1 MAFEIFITVFCLKKF
16 DNCIDMVLCLS
27 CLIFGDPFES
37 VESFYQIWK
46 NCGHYFFKWFF
57 CFLLPFFCLIFS
69 YSLLWFWFFCF
80 AFALLSL
87 CFILIPLIA
96 LCRFPDFFSF
106 TECNLL
112 LRISSEFFI
121 SDIAFFMSRSSIW
134 ILHHLF
140 FSWWYCGFL

>member
-16 DNCIDMVLCLS
+16 DNCIDMCYVYLAWFLVI
-27 CLIFGDPFES
+27 LLNLLKVFTKFGKIVAIISSNDFSAFCCHSS
-37 VESFYQIWK
+37 VW
-46 NCGHYFFKWFF
+46 YFPTVYYGSDFFLF
-57 CFLLPFFCLIFS
+57 CFCSFIAVLYFDPS
-69 YSLLWFWFFCF
+69 YCSLQVPW
-80 AFALLSL
+80 
-87 CFILIPLIA
+87 
-96 LCRFPDFFSF
+96 FFSF

-140 FSWWYCGFL
+140 FSWLCCGFL